1 MMNYWK
7 SYENI
12 KEKKVDYHEYAM
24 MWSPSWFNQM
34 KWSSMEKT
42 WPQAK
47 HSMYMDEIN
56 FDGWIPCMHNVQM
69 QWQWIFYE
77 HEMTQLLIDYIY
89 IMDEWNNKITFN
101 IDGLTTHSIMNIL
114 IQQFLSSLPNLSL
127 DSLNIKIIY
136 QYE

>member
-1 MMNYWK
+1 MSMQWCGAQ
-7 SYENI
+7 
-12 KEKKVDYHEYAM
+12 VDLT
-24 MWSPSWFNQM
+24 
-34 KWSSMEKT
+34 KWNDFLWRKHD
-42 WPQAK
+42 PK
-47 HSMYMDEIN
+47 HSMSMDEIN

-77 HEMTQLLIDYIY
+77 HEMTQLLVDYIY